1 MEKPDGL
8 QRLQTRKQCV
18 QKGGRAPISSLLE
31 RGRLAWVSAGVWG
44 HEKVLFCPLRA
55 LCFGFSP
62 ARPQALLRCFVA
74 SSFCRCS
81 GLMVPLLAPTNHSDG
96 NRNF

>member
-18 QKGGRAPISSLLE
+18 QKGGRAQISSLLE

-44 HEKVLFCPLRA
+44 HRRYCSVLFGACVLASHLRTPGFIEMLCSVLFLPLLRA
-55 LCFGFSP
+55 NGT
-62 ARPQALLRCFVA
+62 VT
-74 SSFCRCS
+74 CS
-81 GLMVPLLAPTNHSDG
+81 HQP
-96 NRNF
+96 F